1 MGSPQKSDL
10 KEQQLGCYR
19 LWVRPKSSDK
29 KAKKRGHSILL
40 GPYFSKS
47 KR

>member
-1 MGSPQKSDL
+1 MGSPQKSDQ

-19 LWVRPKSSDK
+19 LWARPKASEK
-29 KAKKRGHSILL
+29 KAKKRGHSIL
-40 GPYFSKS
+40 GPYFSNS